1 MCMFYYCFLKSN
13 FAVVVVVVCLY
24 RNKLIGTWLK
34 QHIADDKTFHDR
46 RMLKKNSKITSVN
59 SFRRWKKRLY
69 QSWKMQKKVKRFR
82 SKNSINFKIHFL
94 IAMQFFSL
102 FQLRF
107 FFYFINSVEI
117 LFLINLS
124 LFAVF
129 ESYMR
134 FNVRRKKI
142 RFLELIPNISAKRYL
157 E

>member
-1 MCMFYYCFLKSN
+1 M
-13 FAVVVVVVCLY
+13 
-24 RNKLIGTWLK
+24 
-34 QHIADDKTFHDR
+34 
-46 RMLKKNSKITSVN
+46 KKATVPIMKNAK
-59 SFRRWKKRLY
+59 
-69 QSWKMQKKVKRFR
+69 KKVKRFR